1 MARKIG
7 TTAPPQNPEDSE
19 KFEGKEFEDLAE
31 QKRKSLLSFE
41 ITLSRI
47 VRWVIA
53 ALGAAICVLFACLMV
68 MYCLFIIRLT
78 SHFLDNVPMLINF
91 LTETWRIIT
100 SASVTAVPF
109 LIYLLRK
116 QTKDR

>member
-7 TTAPPQNPEDSE
+7 TTVPPQNPEDSE

-41 ITLSRI
+41 ITFSRV
-47 VRWVIA
+47 VRLGIA
-53 ALGAAICVLFACLMV
+53 ALGVSIFFLVACLTA
-68 MYCLFIIRLT
+68 MYCLFILRLT
-78 SHFLDNVPMLINF
+78 VHFFHDVPMLIDF
-91 LTETWRIIT
+91 LTETWRTIT
-100 SASVTAVPF
+100 SASAAIVPF

-116 QTKDR
+116 EIEGR